1 MTTGFGMKLYFAP
14 LEGITGYIYRNTH
27 MEFFGGCDAYYSPF
41 ITPVEN
47 EKLNRKCMR
56 DILPENNRGVPL
68 VVQVLANKSEAY
80 FRFERE
86 AIDFGYNSINI
97 NFGCPSGTVVK
108 KGRGAGFLREK
119 ESLDDFL
126 GDVFQSTSAKI
137 SVKTR
142 IGFYSSEEM
151 SYLTEIYNKYP
162 MELLIVHPRT
172 REDYYR
178 GFPDMECFK
187 KVYSSSRNK
196 LCYNGD
202 IFSAHGFNSV
212 AERFSGLH
220 SAMIGRGAVANPA
233 IFREI
238 RGGKKLTTEEIIAFS
253 DELAK
258 RYYEV
263 LKSDMYTLHKL
274 KEVWMYMMQ
283 NFPDEKK
290 ILKAVKKSSTVNEL
304 KSAVSALPSL

>member
-1 MTTGFGMKLYFAP
+1 MDLYFAP
-14 LEGITGYIYRNTH
+14 LEGITGYIYRSTH
-27 MEFFGGCDAYYSPF
+27 REFFGGCDMYYAPF

-47 EKLNRKCMR
+47 ERLNRKCMR
-56 DILPENNRGVPL
+56 DILPENNEGVPL
-68 VVQVLANKSEAY
+68 VVQVLANKKEAY
-80 FRFERE
+80 FRFENE
-86 AIDFGYNSINI
+86 ALAFGYRNINI

-108 KGRGAGFLREK
+108 KDRGAGFLRER
-119 ESLDDFL
+119 EALDGFL
-126 GDVFQSTSAKI
+126 GAVFEETSAKI

-142 IGFYSSEEM
+142 IGFYSSDEM
-151 SYLTEIYNKYP
+151 EYLMEIYNKYP

-172 REDYYR
+172 REDYYK

-187 KVYSSSRNK
+187 KVYSSSQNK

-202 IFSAHGFNSV
+202 VFSTDGFNTI
-212 AERFSGLH
+212 AERFPELH
-220 SAMIGRGAVANPA
+220 SVMIGRGAISNPA

-238 RGGKKLTTEEIIAFS
+238 RGGEKLSTDEILAFS

-283 NFPDEKK
+283 NFPEEKK
-290 ILKAVKKSSTVNEL
+290 ILKAVKKSSTVAEL
-304 KSAVSALPSL
+304 KSAVQSLPSL

>member
-1 MTTGFGMKLYFAP
+1 MELYFAP

-27 MEFFGGCDAYYSPF
+27 RKFFGGCDRYYAPF

-47 EKLNRKCMR
+47 ERLNKKCMR
-56 DILPENNRGVPL
+56 DILPENNEGTPL
-68 VVQVLANKSEAY
+68 CVQVLANKSEAY
-80 FRFERE
+80 FRFENE
-86 AIDFGYNSINI
+86 VLNFDYKEINI

-108 KGRGAGFLREK
+108 KGRGAGFLRER
-119 ESLDDFL
+119 EELDSFL
-126 GDVFQSTSAKI
+126 EEVFEKTRAKV

-142 IGFYSSEEM
+142 VGFYSSDEM
-151 SYLTEIYNKYP
+151 EYLTEIYNKYP

-172 REDYYR
+172 REEYYR
-178 GFPDMECFK
+178 GSADTECFQ
-187 KVYSSSRNK
+187 KVYLSSKNR

-202 IFSAHGFNSV
+202 IFTADYSKSI
-212 AERFSGLH
+212 AERFPDMNGI
-220 SAMIGRGAVANPA
+220 MIGRGAIANPA

-238 RGGKKLTTEEIIAFS
+238 RGGKKLATDEILGFT
-253 DELAK
+253 DELAE
-258 RYYEV
+258 RYYAV

-274 KEVWMYMMQ
+274 KEVWMYMML

-304 KSAVSALPSL
+304 KSAVSNLPSL